1 MCLLAGFDGFN
12 DDEEVV
18 EGSNHRTSFA
28 QSSSVYFR
36 RTGGGVGTEENLRWE
51 RWSDWDIRETA
62 VEIMEDECTA
72 ERGAVFD
79 ETGMVND
86 GLSLTGSGC
95 ERGFTAMLSSISSGD
110 TPSMSSTGTFLCSS
124 LSLAADRE
132 SSEVGV
138 VEIEPSSE
146 SFEEVDEVDSR

>member
-1 MCLLAGFDGFN
+1 
-12 DDEEVV
+12 
-18 EGSNHRTSFA
+18 
-28 QSSSVYFR
+28 
-36 RTGGGVGTEENLRWE
+36 
-51 RWSDWDIRETA
+51 
-62 VEIMEDECTA
+62 MEDECTA

-79 ETGMVND
+79 ETGMVVND
-86 GLSLTGSGC
+86 GLSSTGSGC
-95 ERGFTAMLSSISSGD
+95 ERGFTAILSSISSGD
-110 TPSMSSTGTFLCSS
+110 TASMSSTGTFLCSS